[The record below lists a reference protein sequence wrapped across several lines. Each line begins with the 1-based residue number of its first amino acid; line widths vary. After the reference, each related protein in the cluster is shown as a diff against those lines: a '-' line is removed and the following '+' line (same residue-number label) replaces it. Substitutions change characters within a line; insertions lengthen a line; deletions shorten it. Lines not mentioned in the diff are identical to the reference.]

1 MAPPDASLLSLG
13 VTVALVGY
21 WKCLDH
27 HETSCAFK
35 TNHYLLPSANTNGIR
50 NDSVS
55 VLAKVLRQRTN
66 QEVPTTPMSRG
77 EALDQLFEELSEN
90 L

>member
-1 MAPPDASLLSLG
+1 MKQAVLLKL
-13 VTVALVGY
+13 TT
-21 WKCLDH
+21 
-27 HETSCAFK
+27 TS
-35 TNHYLLPSANTNGIR
+35 YPQLINGIR